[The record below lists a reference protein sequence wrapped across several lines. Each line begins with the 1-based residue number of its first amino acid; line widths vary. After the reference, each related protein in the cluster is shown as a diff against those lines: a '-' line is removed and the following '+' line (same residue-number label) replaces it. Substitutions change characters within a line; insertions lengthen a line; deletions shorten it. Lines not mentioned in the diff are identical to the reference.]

1 MNFKI
6 FNFLKKSQPPTGL
19 QEPVSQVLEEI
30 KDLRK
35 HWRKQN
41 LLLESFKNEIT
52 KVIIDDRRP
61 GIDPYCEVADAFFYY
76 EAALQAND
84 HVSPEQLEAL
94 GIIWDKIENL
104 MSLAGLQIM
113 RRAGGEFDAK
123 IYEAIE
129 NRADGAAELIV
140 LQVLQPG
147 YIFKNMVLK
156 PAKVVVG
163 KKNHHSKG

>member
-6 FNFLKKSQPPTGL
+6 FNFLRKSKPPTGL
-19 QEPVSQVLEEI
+19 QEPASQVLEEI

-35 HWRKQN
+35 HLRKQKF
-41 LLLESFKNEIT
+41 LLESFKND
-52 KVIIDDRRP
+52 IIKAIVDDRRP
-61 GIDPYCEVADAFFYY
+61 GIDPYCDVADAFFYY
-76 EAALQAND
+76 EAALQSND

-94 GIIWDKIENL
+94 KIIWDKIDNL
-104 MSLAGLQIM
+104 MSLVGLQIM
-113 RRAGGEFDAK
+113 RRAGGDFDAK

-129 NRADGAAELIV
+129 NRADGAAELII

-163 KKNHHSKG
+163 KKNHHSEG